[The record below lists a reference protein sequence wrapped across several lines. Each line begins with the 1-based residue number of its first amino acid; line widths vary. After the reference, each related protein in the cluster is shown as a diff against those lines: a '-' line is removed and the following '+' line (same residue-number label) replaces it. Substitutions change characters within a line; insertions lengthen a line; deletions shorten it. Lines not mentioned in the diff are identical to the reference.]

1 MGDSMKYIENVRYM
15 EGVIIDF
22 DDCSVSIDLKG
33 RMGFL
38 KIPKRLLITDYD
50 LKIGQEVG
58 LNMSYLEVINGEVN
72 QKYISNIMR
81 NNKEVESN
89 GNGY

>member
-33 RMGFL
+33 RMGFF

-50 LKIGQEVG
+50 LKVGQEVG
-58 LNMSYLEVINGEVN
+58 LNMSYLEVINGEVD

>member
-22 DDCSVSIDLKG
+22 DECSVSIDFKG

-50 LKIGQEVG
+50 LKIGQEIG
-58 LNMSYLEVINGEVN
+58 LNMSYLEVISGEVN
-72 QKYISNIMR
+72 EKYISNIMR
-81 NNKEVESN
+81 NNREVESN
-89 GNGY
+89 GNSY